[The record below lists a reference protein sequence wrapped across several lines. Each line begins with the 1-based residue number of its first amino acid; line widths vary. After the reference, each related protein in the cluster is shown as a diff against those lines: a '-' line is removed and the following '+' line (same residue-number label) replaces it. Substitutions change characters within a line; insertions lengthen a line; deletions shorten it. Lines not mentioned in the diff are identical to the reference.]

1 MCYTISI
8 VRVSAQ
14 AFDPSEDL
22 PVVDLSREDRESLR
36 ICALSEFLMAL
47 LYIKTKAERLL
58 ISITEVKAG

>member
-1 MCYTISI
+1 MCYTMGV
-8 VRVSAQ
+8 VRVGAQ
-14 AFDPSEDL
+14 AFGTSEEL